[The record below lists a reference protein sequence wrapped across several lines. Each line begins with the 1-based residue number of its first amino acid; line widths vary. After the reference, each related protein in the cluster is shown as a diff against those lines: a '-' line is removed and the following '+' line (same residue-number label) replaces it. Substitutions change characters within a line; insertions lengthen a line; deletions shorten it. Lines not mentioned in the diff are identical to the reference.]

1 MLDNLKKDLTV
12 ISEKQF
18 DVKYHANMTVFRT
31 TNDALA
37 SGTLEQL
44 FEDIFSK
51 KVEVFIICF
60 KITIFL
66 NNYIFQGIR

>member
-12 ISEKQF
+12 ISENQF
-18 DVKYHANMTVFRT
+18 DVKYHPNMTVFRT

-44 FEDIFSK
+44 IEDIFSK

-60 KITIFL
+60 KMTIF
-66 NNYIFQGIR
+66 